1 MSIAG
6 IILAGG
12 LSRRMGGNEKSLL
25 ELAGKQPVTWVA
37 EALRP
42 QVGHLAL
49 NANGDPSRFNFLA
62 LPVIADTVDG
72 FVGPLAGIL
81 AGMRWARVIPG
92 VTHVVSAAA
101 DTPFLP
107 PDLVPRLAQA
117 IDSGG
122 ENDIAMAYSMGRIH
136 PVFGLWPI
144 DLADDLEHF
153 LVAEDKRKI
162 LEFANRYTLHSVD
175 FNKPGTDP
183 FFNIN
188 TPEDLAKA
196 AQMAKDIAGE

>member
-1 MSIAG
+1 MKIAG
-6 IILAGG
+6 VILAGG

-25 ELAGKQPVTWVA
+25 QLAGKQPVSWVA
-37 EALRP
+37 EALQP
-42 QVGHLAL
+42 QVSQLAL
-49 NANGDPSRFNFLA
+49 NANGDPQRFSFLD

-81 AGMRWARVIPG
+81 AGMRWAASQPG
-92 VTHVVSAAA
+92 EISHVVSAAA

-107 PDLVPRLAQA
+107 PDLVQRLVGATNA
-117 IDSGG
+117 PL
-122 ENDIAMAYSMGRIH
+122 DIAMAQSVGRIH

-144 DLADDLEHF
+144 ALADALENF

-162 LEFANRYTLHSVD
+162 LEFAKRYTLHSVNFD
-175 FNKPGTDP
+175 KPNSDP

-188 TPEDLAKA
+188 TPEDLAQA
-196 AQMAKDIAGE
+196 EQMAKVQTR